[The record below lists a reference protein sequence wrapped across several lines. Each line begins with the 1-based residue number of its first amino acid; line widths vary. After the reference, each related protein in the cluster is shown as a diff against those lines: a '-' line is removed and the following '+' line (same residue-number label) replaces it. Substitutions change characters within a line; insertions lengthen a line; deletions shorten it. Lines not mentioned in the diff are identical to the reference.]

1 MPKLVTPVG
10 AVCAMFAL
18 NGGLFGVWASRI
30 PAFTAEFALTP
41 GTLGLLLLCLAG
53 GAILSFPVAGRLS
66 DRMGAAALT
75 KGLAPLYVAA
85 LCLLAVA
92 PNVPLLAAALA
103 LYGAFYGAMDVAMNS
118 WGAEVEQ
125 ARQRHLMSRFHALY
139 SLGAGLGAATGYAA
153 VSLGIAPG
161 LHFLCVGGAATALA
175 WVFARVPWAS
185 ARAAADEGPRF
196 AIPRGPLLIVGLV
209 ALAAAVGEGAMAD
222 WSAVFLADVTGTSD
236 ALAALGYACFSVAMV
251 VTRLSGPALIA
262 TLGPARTAQLSGG
275 FAAAGAA
282 LIVWSEGLPVALLG
296 FGLLGAGYATI
307 MPLAFSRAAAGAGRA
322 QGRAIASV
330 ATLGYGG
337 MLLGPPLIGA
347 LAELV
352 GLRHAFLLLAGLSL
366 LIVLLSNS
374 LQPDRSAG
382 PDPAPGR
389 NAS

>member
-1 MPKLVTPVG
+1 MGVG
-10 AVCAMFAL
+10 P
-18 NGGLFGVWASRI
+18 R
-30 PAFTAEFALTP
+30 
-41 GTLGLLLLCLAG
+41 
-53 GAILSFPVAGRLS
+53 R
-66 DRMGAAALT
+66 RRRGAA
-75 KGLAPLYVAA
+75 
-85 LCLLAVA
+85 
-92 PNVPLLAAALA
+92 
-103 LYGAFYGAMDVAMNS
+103 
-118 WGAEVEQ
+118 
-125 ARQRHLMSRFHALY
+125 
-139 SLGAGLGAATGYAA
+139 
-153 VSLGIAPG
+153 
-161 LHFLCVGGAATALA
+161 
-175 WVFARVPWAS
+175 
-185 ARAAADEGPRF
+185 
-196 AIPRGPLLIVGLV
+196 LLIVGLV

-262 TLGPARTAQLSGG
+262 TLGPARTAQFSGG

-366 LIVLLSNS
+366 LIVLLSNA
-374 LQPDRSAG
+374 LQPDRSAA